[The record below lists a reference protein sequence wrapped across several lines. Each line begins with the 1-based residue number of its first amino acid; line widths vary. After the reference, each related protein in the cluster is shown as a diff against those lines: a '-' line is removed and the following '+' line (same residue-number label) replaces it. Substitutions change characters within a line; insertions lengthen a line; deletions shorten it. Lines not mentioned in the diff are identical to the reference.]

1 MFGQLAL
8 SLLLVSAALTAQAD
22 TPATYKCTTSPVTML
37 EDMSNA
43 LIKTYKKKQSSLKNK
58 AEVQAFAKKTT
69 QDAIMPSLDAE
80 YMAKQIVGRYNWNS
94 SKPKDK
100 QEFIDAYQKAL
111 AAEYSKFLLKTSQR
125 DNELKFYPSRQKSK
139 SQTVVFAT
147 VQGKKKQ
154 SRIGF
159 YLHCVDNTVIKD
171 LANKTWMIYDITI
184 DDISYLDQFKV
195 SVSSTV
201 RNSGL
206 AGLTK
211 KINEYTN
218 NQSKSKKSQ

>member
-1 MFGQLAL
+1 MLTRFILT
-8 SLLLVSAALTAQAD
+8 LLLCGTAFAGRTD
-22 TPATYKCTTSPVTML
+22 EGITYKCTTSPVKML
-37 EDMSNA
+37 EDMSNS
-43 LIKTYKKKQSSLKNK
+43 LIKTYKQKQSSLKNK
-58 AEVQAFAKKTT
+58 TEVQSFAKRTT

-94 SKPKDK
+94 ATTRDK
-100 QEFIDAYQKAL
+100 KEFIEAYQKAL
-111 AAEYSKFLLKTSQR
+111 ASEYSKFLLKTSQR

-159 YLHCVDNTVIKD
+159 YLHCVDNTAVKN
-171 LANKTWMIYDITI
+171 LPYKTWMIYDITI

-206 AGLTK
+206 SGLTK
-211 KINEYTN
+211 KINEYASDQN
-218 NQSKSKKSQ
+218 KRKQSK